1 MPNGED
7 KDLAAE
13 LEVVAGNPTELELAA
28 VVAVLREAVT
38 TTESA
43 QPKPNW
49 AKGSQMLR
57 ESNGSG
63 ALEWRSDF
71 KGELYNR

>member
-13 LEVVAGNPTELELAA
+13 LEVIAGNPTKLELAA

-43 QPKPNW
+43 QPEPNW

-57 ESNGSG
+57 ESSGSG

-71 KGELYNR
+71 KGEI

>member
-1 MPNGED
+1 MPNSED
-7 KDLAAE
+7 KDLATE
-13 LEVVAGNPTELELAA
+13 LEVVSGNPTEQELAA
-28 VVAVLREAVT
+28 VVAVLREAVST
-38 TTESA
+38 NESA
-43 QPKPNW
+43 DSEPNW

-71 KGELYNR
+71 KGEI

>member
-1 MPNGED
+1 MPNSED
-7 KDLAAE
+7 KDLATE
-13 LEVVAGNPTELELAA
+13 LEVVSGNPTEQELAA
-28 VVAVLREAVT
+28 VVAVLRETVSNN
-38 TTESA
+38 ESA
-43 QPKPNW
+43 DSEPNW

-71 KGELYNR
+71 KCEI

>member
-7 KDLAAE
+7 EDLAAE
-13 LEVVAGNPTELELAA
+13 LEIVAGNPTEKELAA
-28 VVAVLREAVT
+28 VVAVLREAVS

-43 QPKPNW
+43 QPEPNW

-57 ESNGSG
+57 ESNVSG
-63 ALEWRSDF
+63 ALDWRTNF
-71 KGELYNR
+71 KGEI